1 MGVAVA
7 YVDYAKAFDVV
18 NHSKLFLELSAY
30 DNKGDLFEWIRSY
43 FSKQTQCTRV
53 NQECSNYADIVS
65 GVIQGIT
72 IVLVIHQWC
81 YWYFLVLAV

>member
-30 DNKGDLFEWIRSY
+30 DNKGDLFE
-43 FSKQTQCTRV
+43 
-53 NQECSNYADIVS
+53 
-65 GVIQGIT
+65 
-72 IVLVIHQWC
+72 
-81 YWYFLVLAV
+81 